1 MPRIR
6 VVDLLVSD
14 DTAGEEGGI
23 VVDEA
28 EQGRTTADHDDIHQV
43 ATCCVW
49 LHVSTIT

>member
-28 EQGRTTADHDDIHQV
+28 EQGRTTMLSTAMTLRRPS
-43 ATCCVW
+43 ATAKPM
-49 LHVSTIT
+49 